1 MKCGRWQCEAIAHKG
16 LSAFHLYVRPS
27 ARWLRGPIHPGP
39 PIPLWILCPAC
50 PVYLCPACVLRPAT
64 CLCSLPGWFCLNPT
78 RLASMSLI
86 ALHTALA
93 STSDDGRR
101 ATDGGVVACIVQQR
115 ATHASALPGSSQ
127 AMESSMPGRLM
138 IHGLSALGRPAY
150 LLPLGPAGLLGTSPR
165 S

>member
-39 PIPLWILCPAC
+39 LITDPLLD
-50 PVYLCPACVLRPAT
+50 PVSCMSCVLCPAT
-64 CLCSLPGWFCLNPT
+64 CLCSLLDWPCLNPT

-93 STSDDGRR
+93 STSGDRRR
-101 ATDGGVVACIVQQR
+101 ATDGGAVVCIVHQR

-150 LLPLGPAGLLGTSPR
+150 LLPLSPAGQLGWSPR